1 MQIKP
6 LEQDPYAL
14 KAENVALLQEYF
26 ELDRLDRDGKMPL
39 GRAQDFVRRWDDFR
53 TRRDQYLDAVDRA
66 AADLPP
72 SLRIN

>member
-1 MQIKP
+1 MHKH

-14 KAENVALLQEYF
+14 RDENVALLREYF

-39 GRAQDFVRRWDDFR
+39 DQAQDWLRRWDIFR
-53 TRRDQYLDAVDRA
+53 TRRDQHMEAVDRA

-72 SLRIN
+72 SMRID